1 MLKLHSGM
9 ATPPRLCESCI
20 CCPSLS
26 VLGIIRCFFLILAML
41 IGTQL
46 YVIVALIY
54 ISLVTNEVWHLFVW
68 LLVNHISCW
77 ERAQVSCLFLKLD
90 CIFFYFWV
98 LKFFI
103 YLGCQCLV
111 KYVTSKYSLQI
122 CVLSLHSL
130 NDVFG
135 REKFPILI
143 QSYLSFFKLCSDLTF
158 KSFLPYLLF

>member
-90 CIFFYFWV
+90 CIFFLFLSLEV
-98 LKFFI
+98 LYIFGMPMLSQICDFQI
-103 YLGCQCLV
+103 FSPDLCLV
-111 KYVTSKYSLQI
+111 SS
-122 CVLSLHSL
+122 
-130 NDVFG
+130 
-135 REKFPILI
+135 FP
-143 QSYLSFFKLCSDLTF
+143 
-158 KSFLPYLLF
+158 